1 MHIRNT
7 VSTYL
12 YFLYVR
18 QEDTKPIAICNT
30 KRYKTKTQYLNVN
43 LDCFFILDIRYLTLA
58 MKLATYWIFACWA
71 NIVDGGPT
79 LAQHRINIGPTY
91 FAGWVCIVSIRL

>member
-43 LDCFFILDIRYLTLA
+43 LDCFFYIGHSLFDIRREVGYLLDFR
-58 MKLATYWIFACWA
+58 MS
-71 NIVDGGPT
+71 G
-79 LAQHRINIGPTY
+79 QHRRRWTNIGST
-91 FAGWVCIVSIRL
+91 